1 MGLIPKLGFGSSYL
15 ISWEVFSSTWVSGF
29 VALGSTCGI
38 STGLF
43 GISVCIGGV
52 WGFFFR
58 LDKNSP
64 IAFLLIIAIV
74 AIIAVKITTPIFR
87 GFDLSFLIV
96 EFISFELSKVSLFIL
111 LFKI

>member
-1 MGLIPKLGFGSSYL
+1 M
-15 ISWEVFSSTWVSGF
+15 
-29 VALGSTCGI
+29 
-38 STGLF
+38 
-43 GISVCIGGV
+43 V
-52 WGFFFR
+52 W
-58 LDKNSP
+58 
-64 IAFLLIIAIV
+64 IIV